1 MTKRKRPE
9 DLLPKGRPSK
19 FSQEVAQEI
28 EDRLSMG
35 EPLVKICKDDH
46 MPSWTTVHRW
56 GEEKPAFRDT
66 LARAKRERGTHAIAE
81 EALLIADDI
90 NIDPAHKRV
99 MVDTRLRLIGHW
111 NSKVYGQRSTQEH
124 VGPDGGAIQL
134 ERKPLVDWSKLSPEA
149 REAAKLVLL
158 EAKAQQEAR
167 DNED

>member
-1 MTKRKRPE
+1 MTKRKPKE
-9 DLLPKGRPSK
+9 EHLPKGRPSK
-19 FSQEVAQEI
+19 FSQAVAQEI

-56 GEEKPAFRDT
+56 GDESPDFRDT

-81 EALLIADDI
+81 EALIIADDPL
-90 NIDPAHKRV
+90 IDPAHKRV

-124 VGPDGGAIQL
+124 VGPDGGPIQL
-134 ERKPLVDWSKLSPEA
+134 ERKPVVDWQRLSPEA
-149 REAAKLVLL
+149 REAAKIVLL
-158 EAKAQQEAR
+158 ELKAQQEGNR
-167 DNED
+167 DDE